1 MKNLFLATLLFAVP
15 ACAQVR
21 VADGFSTDWANLKID
36 SRELAPHL
44 YLLHGSGGNTVASIG
59 IDGAL
64 LVDPSFAQVAPKL
77 KDALHEMGMAP
88 VRYVID
94 THYHSDHSGG
104 NGAFA
109 KYGAVVIAQ
118 ENCRKRMTETLH
130 SAFWGSTTLPSL
142 TAELPTLT
150 YDHRLTLE
158 FNGEEVTL
166 FHNQPSH
173 TDGDTIVYFHK
184 ANVVHMGDIFVNNL
198 FPYIDVGVGG
208 RVDGYLPVI
217 DEVLGMID
225 DKTQV
230 VPGHGPVATR
240 QQLRAY
246 REMIQTVRDRVA
258 AGVASGKT
266 LEEIMATHP
275 TREFDAKDA
284 TDRVDG
290 DGFTAMVYQSLTGK
304 RSDWHPGK
312 SR

>member
-1 MKNLFLATLLFAVP
+1 MKKLCLAALLLAVP
-15 ACAQVR
+15 AGAQAR

-36 SRELAPHL
+36 SRELAPYL

-59 IDGAL
+59 PDGTL

-77 KDALHEMGMAP
+77 KEALHEMGMAP

-118 ENCRKRMTETLH
+118 ENCRTRMMETQH
-130 SAFWGSTTLPSL
+130 SAFWGSTTPPSPL
-142 TAELPTLT
+142 ADVPTLT
-150 YDHRLTLE
+150 YDRRLTLE
-158 FNGEEVTL
+158 FNGEEITA
-166 FHNQPSH
+166 FHDRPSH

-184 ANVVHMGDIFVNNL
+184 ANVAHMGDIFVNNL
-198 FPYIDVGVGG
+198 FPYIDVAAKG

-217 DEVLGMID
+217 DEVLAMID

-230 VPGHGPVATR
+230 VPGHGPVATK

-246 REMIQTVRDRVA
+246 RDMIQTVRDRVA
-258 AGVASGKT
+258 AGVAAGKT
-266 LEEIMATHP
+266 MEEIMASHP
-275 TREFDAKDA
+275 TKEFDAQNA
-284 TDRVDG
+284 TNRVDG
-290 DGFTAMVYQSLTGK
+290 DDFVVMVYQSLTGK
-304 RSDWHPGK
+304 RLDWHPVK
-312 SR
+312 K

>member
-1 MKNLFLATLLFAVP
+1 MKNLLLAALLFAVP

-21 VADGFSTDWANLKID
+21 VADGFSTDWANLKVE

-59 IDGAL
+59 IDGVL

-77 KDALHEMGMAP
+77 KEALHEMGMAP

-104 NGAFA
+104 NGAFS

-118 ENCRKRMTETLH
+118 ENCRARMMETQH
-130 SAFWGSTTLPSL
+130 SAFWGSTTLPSS
-142 TAELPTLT
+142 TVELPTLT
-150 YDHRLTLE
+150 YDRRLTLE
-158 FNGEEVTL
+158 FNGEEITAV
-166 FHNQPSH
+166 HSQPSH

-184 ANVVHMGDIFVNNL
+184 ANVVHMGDIFVNSL

-217 DEVLGMID
+217 DEVLAIID
-225 DKTQV
+225 DRTQV
-230 VPGHGPVATR
+230 VPGHGPVATK

-258 AGVASGKT
+258 GGIAAGKT
-266 LEEIMATHP
+266 LEETMASHP
-275 TREFDAKDA
+275 TKEFDAQDA
-284 TDRVDG
+284 TNRVDG
-290 DGFTAMVYQSLTGK
+290 NGFVAMVYQSLTGK
-304 RSDWHPGK
+304 RLDWHPGNK
-312 SR
+312 

>member
-1 MKNLFLATLLFAVP
+1 MKKLLLAALLLAVP
-15 ACAQVR
+15 AGAQAR
-21 VADGFSTDWANLKID
+21 VADGFSTDWANLRID

-59 IDGAL
+59 PDWTL
-64 LVDPSFAQVAPKL
+64 LVDPAFAQVAPKL
-77 KDALHEMGMAP
+77 KEALHEMGMAP

-118 ENCRKRMTETLH
+118 ENCRKRMMETQH
-130 SAFWGSTTLPSL
+130 SAFWGSTTPPS
-142 TAELPTLT
+142 AMVDVPTLT
-150 YDHRLTLE
+150 YERRLTLE
-158 FNGEEVTL
+158 FNDEEITA
-166 FHNQPSH
+166 FHNQASH

-217 DEVLGMID
+217 DEVLAMID

-230 VPGHGPVATR
+230 VPGHGPVATK

-246 REMIQTVRDRVA
+246 REMIQAVRDRVA

-266 LEEIMATHP
+266 LEDIMASHP
-275 TREFDAKDA
+275 TKEFDAQDA
-284 TDRVDG
+284 TNRVDG
-290 DGFTAMVYQSLTGK
+290 DGFVAMVYQSLTGN
-304 RSDWHPGK
+304 RLDSHPGK
-312 SR
+312 K